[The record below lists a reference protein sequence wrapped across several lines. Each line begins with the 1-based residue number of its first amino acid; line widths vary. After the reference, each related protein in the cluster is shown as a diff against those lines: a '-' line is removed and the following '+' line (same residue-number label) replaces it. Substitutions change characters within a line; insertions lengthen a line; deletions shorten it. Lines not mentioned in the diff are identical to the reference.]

1 MQNHNTFMNEDSSPD
16 YSINNNQLFDLTDK
30 YIREDILQMFKILK
44 DTVELTAKKY
54 KMIWEPKWEKYR
66 QKW

>member
-1 MQNHNTFMNEDSSPD
+1 MNEDSSPD

-54 KMIWEPKWEKYR
+54 KMI
-66 QKW
+66 